1 MRISDWSSDVCSSDL
16 LKSSLRQ
23 GDILGRLGGN
33 EFGIFARLNN
43 GLSDALQIVQRI
55 NGALAAPCRL
65 SDLQISVDCAIG
77 CALSGHEEE
86 ELEDVLR
93 QAQAAMKLAKK
104 SGKLEISRPGGDR
117 KSVG

>member
-1 MRISDWSSDVCSSDL
+1 MICRPPIPTRTYTLCPYTTRVR
-16 LKSSLRQ
+16 SLWC
-23 GDILGRLGGN
+23 RLGGN
-33 EFGIFARLNN
+33 EFGFFERRNN

-93 QAQAAMKLAKK
+93 QAQ
-104 SGKLEISRPGGDR
+104 EIGRAH
-117 KSVG
+117 V

>member
-1 MRISDWSSDVCSSDL
+1 MRISDWSSDVCASDL
-16 LKSSLRQ
+16 
-23 GDILGRLGGN
+23 
-33 EFGIFARLNN
+33 FGIFARLNN

-55 NGALAAPCRL
+55 NCALAAPCRL

-104 SGKLEISRPGGDR
+104 RAR
-117 KSVG
+117 KSVVEGECVSTCRSRWAPDN

>member
-65 SDLQISVDCAIG
+65 SDLQISVACALG

-93 QAQAAMKLAKK
+93 QAQAAMKLAM
-104 SGKLEISRPGGDR
+104 GRAAVRG
-117 KSVG
+117 SVGTDV